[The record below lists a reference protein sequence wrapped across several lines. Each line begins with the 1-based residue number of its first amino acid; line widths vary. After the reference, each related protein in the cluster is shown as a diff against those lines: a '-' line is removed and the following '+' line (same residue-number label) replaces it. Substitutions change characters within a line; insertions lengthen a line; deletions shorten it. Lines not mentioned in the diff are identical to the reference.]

1 MRAAPTLA
9 EGFPDISGMTVARQA
24 HWGRWLA
31 AAAILVV
38 LAAIG
43 RAFVN
48 GQIEWTYVSR
58 FLTAKVILEGIT
70 NTMVM
75 AVLAMALGIV
85 LGVVVAI
92 MRLSSNP
99 VLASVAAGYT
109 WLFRGTPLILQLLL
123 WFNLALVFPT
133 IGIPGLWSA
142 RAVDVMTPFLSA
154 LLGLGINQG
163 AYTSE
168 VMRAGMLSVDVGQYE
183 AAQAIGMGRLRALRR
198 IILPQAMRVVIPPLG
213 NEFIGMVKATS
224 LASVIQYPEVLHNA
238 ENIYYANS
246 RVIELLIVA
255 GSWYLLV
262 VSILTPLQ
270 MLLERRFARGA
281 LQISPMT
288 QPLVAIRSVS
298 KNFGEFQALNR
309 VSLDVRAGEVLC
321 LIGASGSGKTTLLRC
336 INQLTSIDSGGI
348 WLDGELL
355 GVREEGG
362 RLHRLTERQIAR
374 QRLKTGMV
382 FQRFNLFPHKTA
394 LENITEGPVQVQG
407 RSREDARAEAMELLG
422 RVGLVAK
429 ADAYPSQLSGGQQ
442 QRVAIARALAM
453 KPMLMLFDE
462 PTSALDPELVGEVL
476 AVMKE
481 LARSGMTMMVVTH
494 ELGFAREVAD
504 TVVYMDHG
512 AIVESGPATEVLG
525 KPREVRT
532 QSFLSAVI

>member
-1 MRAAPTLA
+1 MLA
-9 EGFPDISGMTVARQA
+9 GGFPDISRMPVAREL
-24 HWGRWLA
+24 HWRRWLA

-38 LAAIG
+38 LAAMV
-43 RAFVN
+43 RAFAG
-48 GQIEWTYVSR
+48 GQIEWSYVGR
-58 FLTAKVILEGIT
+58 FLSAKVILEGIV

-92 MRLSSNP
+92 MRLSPNP
-99 VLASVAAGYT
+99 VLQSVAAGYT

-133 IGIPGLWSA
+133 IGIPGLWSV

-168 VMRAGMLSVDVGQYE
+168 VMRAGMLSVDAGQYE

-281 LQISPMT
+281 LQIT
-288 QPLVAIRSVS
+288 R
-298 KNFGEFQALNR
+298 
-309 VSLDVRAGEVLC
+309 
-321 LIGASGSGKTTLLRC
+321 
-336 INQLTSIDSGGI
+336 
-348 WLDGELL
+348 
-355 GVREEGG
+355 
-362 RLHRLTERQIAR
+362 
-374 QRLKTGMV
+374 
-382 FQRFNLFPHKTA
+382 
-394 LENITEGPVQVQG
+394 
-407 RSREDARAEAMELLG
+407 
-422 RVGLVAK
+422 
-429 ADAYPSQLSGGQQ
+429 
-442 QRVAIARALAM
+442 
-453 KPMLMLFDE
+453 
-462 PTSALDPELVGEVL
+462 
-476 AVMKE
+476 
-481 LARSGMTMMVVTH
+481 
-494 ELGFAREVAD
+494 
-504 TVVYMDHG
+504 
-512 AIVESGPATEVLG
+512 
-525 KPREVRT
+525 
-532 QSFLSAVI
+532 

>member
-9 EGFPDISGMTVARQA
+9 EGFPDISGMTVARQV
-24 HWGRWLA
+24 HWQRWLA

-48 GQIEWTYVSR
+48 GQIEWTYVNR
-58 FLTAKVILEGIT
+58 FLTAKAILEGIT

-213 NEFIGMVKATS
+213 NEFISMVKATS

-281 LQISPMT
+281 LQIS
-288 QPLVAIRSVS
+288 R
-298 KNFGEFQALNR
+298 
-309 VSLDVRAGEVLC
+309 
-321 LIGASGSGKTTLLRC
+321 
-336 INQLTSIDSGGI
+336 
-348 WLDGELL
+348 
-355 GVREEGG
+355 
-362 RLHRLTERQIAR
+362 
-374 QRLKTGMV
+374 
-382 FQRFNLFPHKTA
+382 
-394 LENITEGPVQVQG
+394 
-407 RSREDARAEAMELLG
+407 
-422 RVGLVAK
+422 
-429 ADAYPSQLSGGQQ
+429 
-442 QRVAIARALAM
+442 
-453 KPMLMLFDE
+453 
-462 PTSALDPELVGEVL
+462 
-476 AVMKE
+476 
-481 LARSGMTMMVVTH
+481 
-494 ELGFAREVAD
+494 
-504 TVVYMDHG
+504 
-512 AIVESGPATEVLG
+512 
-525 KPREVRT
+525 
-532 QSFLSAVI
+532 